1 MLKRIAIILIVSLC
15 ISSVQA
21 QTKIIEGMRINKSVH
36 WSGTIIIRGDVVITR
51 NGRLVIDSGTNI
63 YFEPN
68 TDVSKSGKDKTKSE
82 LVVEGVIIA
91 KGSINNKILFG
102 SKSDKPRM
110 GDWYGITISN
120 PKQISTFE
128 YCTIEYAYN
137 GIYIK
142 KSNPQILNSHLR
154 YNYNAGIIAAVKSE
168 PVIKS
173 SIISENGYAGL
184 ICELGAR
191 PTLSKNL
198 ITLNQIGIVIFSMS
212 QPDLGDLTGGKNGN
226 QGENRI
232 FDNHDYNLYNHSSK
246 DVLAQNNYWGSEVSA
261 DIESK
266 LYGKKDDPRYG
277 KVLYKPILGAKQSL
291 SNLVALA
298 QNTAEPANQP
308 PGGTDITQSQTG
320 NETAQNPQANTQE
333 TAELTQTTVSQEDTV
348 KLKHRTLSNIIG
360 QFAAATPPQKPK
372 EKPLPKV
379 QKKKQKPQLNYEQ
392 VFLDAFLDKRKQIV
406 NKVVPV
412 INDPRRGLGASGKVI
427 VKVIVDKN
435 GKVESAQ
442 ILRGLNYYF
451 DEISLT
457 AAKKFVFKPG
467 TIKGKRVKFSTTLLF
482 EFK

>member
-1 MLKRIAIILIVSLC
+1 MLKKIALILTGLLC

-21 QTKIIEGMRINKSVH
+21 QTKVIEGLRIDKSVH
-36 WSGTIIIRGDVVITR
+36 WSGTILIRGDVIITR
-51 NGRLVIDSGTNI
+51 SGRLVIDSGTNI

-82 LVVEGVIIA
+82 IVVEGVIIA
-91 KGSINNKILFG
+91 KGSINQKILFT

-120 PKQISTFE
+120 PQQISTFD

-137 GIYIK
+137 GLYIK

-154 YNYNAGIIAAVKSE
+154 YNYNAGINTAVKSE
-168 PVIKS
+168 PLIKS

-191 PTLSKNL
+191 PILSKDL
-198 ITLNQIGIVIFSMS
+198 VTQNQIGIVIFSMS
-212 QPDLGDLTGGKNGN
+212 QPNLGDLKGGTIKN

-232 FDNHDYNLYNHSSK
+232 FDNHDYNIYNHSSK
-246 DVLAQNNYWGSEVSA
+246 DILAQNNYWGSEVNA
-261 DIESK
+261 EIESK

-277 KVLYKPILGAKQSL
+277 KILYKPILGAKQSL

-298 QNTAEPANQP
+298 QNTAEPAAQP
-308 PGGTDITQSQTG
+308 PGGANIDQSQPE
-320 NETAQNPQANTQE
+320 NAVAQNQQTNAQE
-333 TAELTQTTVSQEDTV
+333 PAGAKQTAGQEDTV
-348 KLKHRTLSNIIG
+348 KLKHRTLDNIIG
-360 QFAAATPPQKPK
+360 QFAAATPLRKPK
-372 EKPLPKV
+372 KKPAPKV
-379 QKKKQKPQLNYEQ
+379 KKEKQKPQLNYDQ
-392 VFLDAFLDKRKQIV
+392 VFMDAFLDQRKQIV
-406 NKVVPV
+406 KKVVPV
-412 INDPRRGLGASGKVI
+412 IDDPMRGLGASGKVI
-427 VKVIVDKN
+427 IKVIVGKN

-442 ILRGLNYYF
+442 VLRGLNYYY
-451 DEISLT
+451 DAISLD

-467 TIKGKRVKFSTTLLF
+467 TVKGKRVKFSTTLLF